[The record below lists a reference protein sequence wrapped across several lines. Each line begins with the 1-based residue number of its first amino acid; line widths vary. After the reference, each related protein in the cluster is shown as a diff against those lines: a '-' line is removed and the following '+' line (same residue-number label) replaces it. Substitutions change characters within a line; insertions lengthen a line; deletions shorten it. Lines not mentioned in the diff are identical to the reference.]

1 MTATNEY
8 RGIAYSI
15 ANNDDGVW
23 RWIIY
28 PKKSRRF
35 EMRTV
40 APRPTYPTR
49 DAAIQAAKVAIDT
62 LLDGKSPKKIGS
74 DTAGKQT
81 GDAGAQ
87 EA

>member
-23 RWIIY
+23 RWIVY

-35 EMRTV
+35 ELKTV
-40 APRPTYPTR
+40 VPRPTYPTR
-49 DAAIQAAKVAIDT
+49 DDAVQAAKSVIDT
-62 LLDGKSPKKIGS
+62 MLDRKSA
-74 DTAGKQT
+74 DRTAPVVESKQT
-81 GDAGAQ
+81 GDVGA
-87 EA
+87 

>member
-1 MTATNEY
+1 MAAANEY
-8 RGIAYSI
+8 RGIVYSI

-23 RWIIY
+23 RWIIH
-28 PKKSRRF
+28 PKKSRRL

-49 DAAIQAAKVAIDT
+49 DAAVQAARAAIDT
-62 LLDGKSPKKIGS
+62 LLDGKLVKKIAS

-87 EA
+87 

>member
-1 MTATNEY
+1 MTAANEY
-8 RGIAYSI
+8 RDIAYTI

-28 PKKSRRF
+28 PKKSRRL

-49 DAAIQAAKVAIDT
+49 DAAVQAAKAAIDA
-62 LLDGKSPKKIGS
+62 LLDGKSARKIAP
-74 DTAGKQT
+74 DMAGKQT

-87 EA
+87 